1 MFIRPRLLR
10 RCAPRNDSTDAISS
24 AASKPV
30 LLIEPDVF
38 HAIAVENAVDH
49 DRQPF
54 DIGLPAG
61 PVAVVKDDR
70 PGAVLGKLALD
81 CPHQLLAPSRGGLDR
96 LLLDQ

>member
-1 MFIRPRLLR
+1 MLFRPRLHR
-10 RCAPRNDSTDAISS
+10 RGAPRNDSTDAISS

-38 HAIAVENAVDH
+38 HAIAVEDAVDH

-61 PVAVVKDDR
+61 HVAVVTDDR

-81 CPHQLLAPSRGGLDR
+81 CPDQLFALSRVGLER
-96 LLLDQ
+96 LLV